1 MYTIVS
7 RNEMLFSESSS
18 ANLVVAWWL
27 FALILI
33 KCVINCSLPVYPR
46 ERRCGLIYI
55 NHFQQIGSFSLLFKL
70 IGKCF
75 YFHHEDIYESN
86 SDLCS
91 HRCPMCLS
99 EDSFF
104 SMLEVGMNFLLSA
117 RIWAPVQVTVLE
129 SEVYDSLRL
138 LSGSIFMVRERNTV
152 INFFN
157 QSPQNKCKAPR
168 KWTRSAQRAPIGKV
182 LLNCFNDLYY
192 HFKYNSE
199 FSVAWHH
206 PS

>member
-1 MYTIVS
+1 MVRFRYIPEREDVVWSILTIS
-7 RNEMLFSESSS
+7 NRLAF
-18 ANLVVAWWL
+18 
-27 FALILI
+27 
-33 KCVINCSLPVYPR
+33 
-46 ERRCGLIYI
+46 
-55 NHFQQIGSFSLLFKL
+55 FSLLFKL

-91 HRCPMCLS
+91 HRCPMCLKIV
-99 EDSFF
+99 FF
-104 SMLEVGMNFLLSA
+104 SMLEIGMNFLLSA
-117 RIWAPVQVTVLE
+117 RVWAPFQVTVLE
-129 SEVYDSLRL
+129 SEVYDSL
-138 LSGSIFMVRERNTV
+138 LSGSIFIVRERNTAM
-152 INFFN
+152 NFFN

-168 KWTRSAQRAPIGKV
+168 KLTRSAQRAPIGKV

-199 FSVAWHH
+199 FSVAWYH